1 MSIWNEWWKWAKH
14 LRGCCSRERTF
25 YWLLVVLIGF
35 SIRED
40 LLGVTSFIRCIG
52 LHECCYDRILDFFHS
67 SALDTSKLSRIWT
80 STVFKYHPGILR
92 FKGQAVIVG
101 DGLKIGKSGKKMPGV
116 KLLHQESES
125 NTKPEYIM
133 GHSCQALCLLV
144 RGLSGVMAL
153 PLVAKIHEGIIFSN
167 REKRTLLDKMVIL
180 IDSLDIPENFIFLAD
195 AYYASKK
202 IILPL
207 LKKGNHLVSRVRAN
221 AVAYYPAPLP
231 EPGKLGR
238 PKIYGKKVKLFS
250 LFTEKDKMID
260 APSPV
265 YGEKNVI
272 LQYRIMDLLWRPIGI
287 TVRFILVNHPT
298 RGKCI
303 LMSTN
308 LELSA
313 LEVIE
318 LYGLRFKIE
327 VSFKQA
333 IHTVGTYLYH
343 FWMSGMTPL
352 RRKSGNQYMHRE
364 SEEYR
369 QAVRRKINAYHRFI
383 QIGVVAQG
391 IMVAISTT
399 VPHIVWRSFGSWLR
413 TVRAESCPSE
423 MVVSTALKNN
433 FPEFLLTGSIAGN
446 LVKFIRQRLDFSRK
460 NCFDQAA

>member
-1 MSIWNEWWKWAKH
+1 
-14 LRGCCSRERTF
+14 
-25 YWLLVVLIGF
+25 
-35 SIRED
+35 
-40 LLGVTSFIRCIG
+40 
-52 LHECCYDRILDFFHS
+52 
-67 SALDTSKLSRIWT
+67 
-80 STVFKYHPGILR
+80 
-92 FKGQAVIVG
+92 
-101 DGLKIGKSGKKMPGV
+101 
-116 KLLHQESES
+116 
-125 NTKPEYIM
+125 
-133 GHSCQALCLLV
+133 
-144 RGLSGVMAL
+144 
-153 PLVAKIHEGIIFSN
+153 VAKIHEGIIFSN
-167 REKRTLLDKMVIL
+167 RGKRTLLDKMIIL
-180 IDSLDIPENFIFLAD
+180 IDSLNIPGNFIFLAD
-195 AYYASKK
+195 AYYASRK

-221 AVAYYPAPLP
+221 AVAYYPAPLS

-272 LQYRIMDLLWRPIGI
+272 LQYRIIDLLWRPIGI
-287 TVRFILVNHPT
+287 TVRFILVDHPT

-343 FWMSGMTPL
+343 FWMARMTPL

-364 SEEYR
+364 SKEYR
-369 QAVRRKINAYHRFI
+369 QAVRRKVDAYHRFI
-383 QIGVVAQG
+383 QTGVVAQG

-413 TVRAESCPSE
+413 TVRPEKCPSE

-460 NCFDQAA
+460 NCFGQAA